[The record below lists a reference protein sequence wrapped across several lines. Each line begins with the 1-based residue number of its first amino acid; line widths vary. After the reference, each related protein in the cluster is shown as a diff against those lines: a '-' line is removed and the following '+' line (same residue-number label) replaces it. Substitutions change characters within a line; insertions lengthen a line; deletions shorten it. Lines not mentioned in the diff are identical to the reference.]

1 MEIHITTSKLRELEA
16 CSDGINWF
24 LAQRETEI
32 EPLCAA
38 LIADELRLVNRL
50 MAEELA
56 RRAPPDSTAWGV
68 KEWKMHAARCDAALD
83 DASERLATIAAS
95 VDLRPLRE

>member
-1 MEIHITTSKLRELEA
+1 MTVSKRY
-16 CSDGINWF
+16 
-24 LAQRETEI
+24 
-32 EPLCAA
+32 
-38 LIADELRLVNRL
+38 LIAAVVTASLFGGVGLPYLGREFDAYKLRLVNRL

-56 RRAPPDSTAWGV
+56 RRAPPDSAAWGV